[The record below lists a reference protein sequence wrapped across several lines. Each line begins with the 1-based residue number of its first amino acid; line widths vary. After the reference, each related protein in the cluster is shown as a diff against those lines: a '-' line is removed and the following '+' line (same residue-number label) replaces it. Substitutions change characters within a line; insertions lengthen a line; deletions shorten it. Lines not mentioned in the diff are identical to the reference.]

1 MICVPYNGN
10 MDTDMHKGRMPRE
23 DNSREEGDASSS
35 QEIPKTGSIPS
46 EARRGARN
54 IFSLIALRR
63 NRTC

>member
-10 MDTDMHKGRMPRE
+10 MDTDTHTGRMPWE

-35 QEIPKTGSIPS
+35 QEIPKTASIPS
-46 EARRGARN
+46 EARRGPRN